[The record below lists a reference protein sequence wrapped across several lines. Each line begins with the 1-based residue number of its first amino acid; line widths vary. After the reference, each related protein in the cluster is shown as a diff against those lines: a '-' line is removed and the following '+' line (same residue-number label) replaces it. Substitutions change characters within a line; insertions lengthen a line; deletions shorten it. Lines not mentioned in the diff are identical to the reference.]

1 MPLYHKALCAEIYHR
16 VTQKPHSGLKRA
28 LQDFSLETIFPG
40 ALSPLF
46 FFSSTEIEKDAKCCT
61 VSKRECAPITQ
72 KITLVLKQNGAGLW
86 PVDYALSIRRAL
98 QCWRSQA
105 ARAAQPSLRGVQVP
119 LGHVPFCSSPK
130 SSFYLGKTPTG
141 THSQGYVRALGH

>member
-1 MPLYHKALCAEIYHR
+1 M
-16 VTQKPHSGLKRA
+16 
-28 LQDFSLETIFPG
+28 
-40 ALSPLF
+40 
-46 FFSSTEIEKDAKCCT
+46 
-61 VSKRECAPITQ
+61 
-72 KITLVLKQNGAGLW
+72 TLVLKQNGAGLW